1 MARHNPILLDIRR
14 RKKELCK
21 MDAADLRVFQ
31 SVAGTGSMNKA
42 ALELNTVQ
50 SNVTARIKT
59 LEDEIGLALFE
70 RTNRGVTLTAAGRRL
85 LPYAARAARLLDD
98 AKRAVVDDGTPAGAL
113 VIGSLETTAALRLSP
128 VLAEFAATYPA
139 VDLMLR
145 TGTSCELIE
154 QVLDRS
160 LEGAY
165 VCGPVDHPDLLVEP
179 FVREELVILTAAAI
193 TSFEVL
199 SAQPNLKI
207 IVLKAGCSYRL
218 QLEAMLARRGI
229 VGVRQLEFGTLE
241 AIISC
246 VSAGLGVTLLPRALL
261 GPVWKRGRV
270 GVHALPDD
278 EKWVETVFVR
288 HREAF
293 VSSALRAFLDLAR
306 PAVGRVAAAE

>member
-1 MARHNPILLDIRR
+1 
-14 RKKELCK
+14 

-31 SVAGTGSMNKA
+31 SVADTGSMNKA

-50 SNVTARIKT
+50 SNVTARIKS
-59 LEDEIGLALFE
+59 LEDEVGLALFE

-85 LPYAARAARLLDD
+85 LPFAARAARLLDD
-98 AKRAVVDDGTPAGAL
+98 AKRAVADDGTPAGAL
-113 VIGSLETTAALRLSP
+113 VVGSLETTAALRLSP
-128 VLAEFAATYPA
+128 VLAEFAATYPE
-139 VDLMLR
+139 VDLSLR
-145 TGTSCELIE
+145 TGTSCELID

-179 FVREELVILTAAAI
+179 FFHEELVILTAPVIAD
-193 TSFEVL
+193 FEIL
-199 SAQPNLKI
+199 AAQPNLKI

-246 VSAGLGVTLLPRALL
+246 VGAGLGVTLLPRALI
-261 GPVWKRGRV
+261 GSVWKQGRV
-270 GVHALPDD
+270 AVHALPDS
-278 EKWVETVFVR
+278 EKWVETVFIR

-306 PAVGRVAAAE
+306 PAPARVAAAE